1 MPRLVLP
8 VYLNHVTQRGNRR
21 MKTFFCEDDYL
32 AYTIRRAASTGARQ
46 VMAASYFR

>member
-1 MPRLVLP
+1 MFLYVVLC
-8 VYLNHVTQRGNRR
+8 VKARR